1 MNMNRRQFAATSL
14 AAWPLLAR
22 TATSAGGAARAAR
35 PPSRLKLGCQS
46 GPSTDA
52 HFAFMARYGVRNIC
66 ASPVIADAAR
76 LYPTVQEL
84 VQLKDKAAA
93 HGLSVDLTDSVLLQS
108 THVDREK
115 HPAIVLAD
123 SPERDR
129 DIEAFQ
135 TQIRNCAMAGIPAV
149 KYNMSLLGVLRNVR
163 VRGRGDA
170 EYVGWD
176 YGRENG
182 SQPLTR
188 AGVVNA
194 DRYWERITYFLE
206 RVVPVANEYK
216 VRIACHP
223 HDPGVPPA
231 GYQGIDAVLGTVDG
245 LKRFV
250 GIHESPYHGIN
261 FCQGTVSEALADP
274 ATQIFDVIRWFG
286 TRRKIFNVHFR
297 NIRGHRDNFVETFH
311 DEGDVNMLRAALT
324 YREVGYDGMLMPDH
338 VPLVPVQAAG
348 TAPPANEYAYNYGQ
362 AAARD
367 DGRDASFAF
376 AYGYIR
382 GLIQAV
388 EQLG

>member
-1 MNMNRRQFAATSL
+1 MNRRDFATGGI
-14 AAWPLLAR
+14 AALPLLTYANVG
-22 TATSAGGAARAAR
+22 AGANTSRSTRLPA
-35 PPSRLKLGCQS
+35 RLKLGCQS
-46 GPSTDA
+46 GPSTDQ
-52 HFAFMARYGVRNIC
+52 HFAFMARYGVRNVC
-66 ASPVIADAAR
+66 ASPAIAGSER
-76 LYPTVQEL
+76 LYPTVREL
-84 VQLKDKAAA
+84 TDLREKAAT
-93 HGLSVDLTDSVLLQS
+93 HGISVDLTDSVLLQS

-115 HPAIVLAD
+115 HAAIVLAD

-129 DIEAFQ
+129 DIEAIQ
-135 TQIRNCAMAGIPAV
+135 TQIRNCAAAGIAGL
-149 KYNMSLLGVLRNVR
+149 KYNMSLLGVLRNTR
-163 VRGRGDA
+163 VPGRSDV

-176 YGRENG
+176 YSREQ
-182 SQPLTR
+182 SDLPLTR
-188 AGVVNA
+188 AGIVDA

-223 HDPGVPPA
+223 HDPGIPPA

-250 GIHESPYHGIN
+250 GIHESPYHGLN
-261 FCQGTVSEALADP
+261 FCQGTVSEALPDP
-274 ATQIFDVIRWFG
+274 SIQIFDVIRWFG

-297 NIRGHRDNFVETFH
+297 NIRGHRDKFVETFP
-311 DEGDVNMLRAALT
+311 DEGDVNMLKAALT

-338 VPLVPVQAAG
+338 VPLVPAAQS
-348 TAPPANEYAYNYGQ
+348 AEARPANEYAYNYGQ
-362 AAARD
+362 AGTQN
-367 DGRDASFAF
+367 DGHEASFAF